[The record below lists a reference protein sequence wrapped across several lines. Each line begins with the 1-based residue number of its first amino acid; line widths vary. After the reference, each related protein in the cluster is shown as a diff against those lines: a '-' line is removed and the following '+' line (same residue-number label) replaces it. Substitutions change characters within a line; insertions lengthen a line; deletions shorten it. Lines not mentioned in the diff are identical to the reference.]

1 MEHSSDLIFG
11 LHPVEEALRSSVQID
26 KILIARQEKGQ
37 PSVRTGSLD
46 EIKENARKKSV
57 AINYV
62 PVDKLNRITRKNHQG
77 VVAFISPISFQS
89 IEQLLPQLMEK
100 KEAPLLLVLDGITDV
115 RNFGSIVRTAECMG
129 VDAVV
134 MPARNASP
142 INADAVKT
150 SAGAVFNIPICKEK
164 HFGSILQFI
173 QESGVRLLACSEKA
187 LIPMYTAR
195 LTGPLAVI
203 MGDEGVGIHE
213 KTLER
218 VDQHIGIPM
227 KGKTS
232 SLNVSVATG
241 MLLSECNRQR
251 LSE

>member
-46 EIKENARKKSV
+46 EIKENARIKSV
-57 AINYV
+57 AVNYV
-62 PVDKLNRITRKNHQG
+62 PVEKLNRITRKNHQG
-77 VVAFISPISFQS
+77 VVAFISPVSFHS
-89 IEQLLPQLMEK
+89 IEQLLPDLMVEGN
-100 KEAPLLLVLDGITDV
+100 PLLLVLDGITDV

-129 VDAVV
+129 VKAIV
-134 MPARNASP
+134 MPARSAAP

-164 HFGSILQFI
+164 HFGSILQYI
-173 QESGVRLLACSEKA
+173 QESGLKLVACSEKA
-187 LIPMYTAR
+187 DQPLYQAD
-195 LTGPLAVI
+195 LTGPLALI
-203 MGDEGVGIHE
+203 MGDEGIGIHE

-227 KGKTS
+227 TGKTS

-241 MLLSECNRQR
+241 MVLSECTRQR